1 MLQLPHHSLAY
12 SEEAGAVVLTCYA
25 GDYQRQEGGGLPVAQ
40 SFSTYWERTAE
51 AQRNGKVGACAWVE
65 VVFCAVRHNRGA
77 GCAVSAHLRGCLAL

>member
-51 AQRNGKVGACAWVE
+51 AQRNGKVGAGAWVE
-65 VVFCAVRHNRGA
+65 VILVLLGTNKGLSVQFWHI
-77 GCAVSAHLRGCLAL
+77 